1 MMIME
6 NDLFDRSNTLYE
18 EAFVWKA
25 QGGNY
30 THVE

>member
-6 NDLFDRSNTLYE
+6 NDLFDRSNTFMKK
-18 EAFVWKA
+18 AFVWKA